1 MLGMKS
7 LCPGVSSSKDIR
19 TGEADLWS
27 YWEWSPCG
35 QVHQAVWSPST
46 ASRTV
51 SALCPSSPHA
61 TCQRNH
67 ACELRFYIQ
76 LISMSKA
83 GTVCRQLCET
93 VACHYIHIQAATK
106 TYLFAPWWTPSGA
119 VTACLRVWCSYI
131 RLLTYLL
138 TCLSDSQGQQ
148 IVPPLHLY
156 LYTICALS
164 VYSAHH
170 VGDKYPIIIC
180 KRNVIHITWQPWQHA
195 FSGTDVLH

>member
-7 LCPGVSSSKDIR
+7 LWPAVSSSKDIR

-27 YWEWSPCG
+27 CWEWSPCG
-35 QVHQAVWSPST
+35 QVHQAAWSPST

-106 TYLFAPWWTPSGA
+106 NVLICTMMNTIRRCYGMFASLVQLHQT
-119 VTACLRVWCSYI
+119 LD
-131 RLLTYLL
+131 LL

-156 LYTICALS
+156 LYTTCALS

-180 KRNVIHITWQPWQHA
+180 TRNVIHITWQPWRHA